1 MPLLTALT
9 RVPIIL
15 ENLTADVYHNNTL
28 LSPPLSLFPLSTVN
42 YALTPAFHCEMLT
55 CTSSC
60 PLFRNR
66 LKNLSHHHLNSMFL
80 LPSPDPILFTTKC
93 SYTFSRSLPHP
104 LPIPCFS

>member
-42 YALTPAFHCEMLT
+42 YALTPAFHCKLLT

-66 LKNLSHHHLNSMFL
+66 LKNLFHHHLNSVLGLNSMFL

-93 SYTFSRSLPHP
+93 SYTFSRS
-104 LPIPCFS
+104 